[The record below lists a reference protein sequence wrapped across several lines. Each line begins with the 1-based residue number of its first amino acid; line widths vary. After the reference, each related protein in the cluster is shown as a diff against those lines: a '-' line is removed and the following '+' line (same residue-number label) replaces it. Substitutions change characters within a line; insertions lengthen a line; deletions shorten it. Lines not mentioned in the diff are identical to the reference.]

1 LKRKE
6 ERRRGKRG
14 NSDPKRSLGLRAK
27 DTKDP
32 NGHII
37 LPRGGR
43 VFDSEGIKIEGGREK
58 KEEEEE
64 ERRNIYH
71 SSL

>member
-1 LKRKE
+1 MHAQAHIL
-6 ERRRGKRG
+6 
-14 NSDPKRSLGLRAK
+14 LR
-27 DTKDP
+27 
-32 NGHII
+32 
-37 LPRGGR
+37 GR
-43 VFDSEGIKIEGGREK
+43 VFDSEGITIEGGREK